1 MVLHQS
7 PWIMLRLGREV
18 QILAVGC
25 VVSLFMALMAYQ
37 TYANA
42 ETRESSRV
50 IRHSDVVFMYDNP
63 DLYEAYGCTVLGWA
77 GSRSSE
83 RIALAHKRGV
93 RLFAVSVGF
102 RTEFARMIDFT
113 PDFLDAACRNYAG
126 ETFIVPW
133 LWDHKHKGQPAWW
146 FCTNSPLYRQFL
158 FMRLEETVKAGA
170 DALHIDDYTGT
181 AGAVT
186 WLDACFCPNCMKGFR
201 EYLKEK
207 LSEQQ
212 RKDLGITDLETFD
225 YRQYLLN
232 RGITPEQYHKER
244 GRLPLAEEFLDYH
257 VKAVTDFVAEYRRKG
272 EQLKGKP
279 LPLAVNS
286 GLSGP
291 MNLAITPHLSYFCC
305 EVDHQA
311 GSRKVPVH
319 PIYVYRLADGLNR
332 PVTSTASG
340 WDWAYIMEHNLP
352 GLVRTWTALSYAF
365 GHNLMAPHRQWCYT
379 KEKGTHWYS
388 GPTEAYAPL
397 YRFVREHADVLDDFE
412 AVAPVAVVY
421 DNHSQRRGK
430 GNIERIVTAL
440 AEANWPFKVVVQ
452 GDDWLPGYVI
462 DKTTVEQFEKLIVP
476 PDVQPAEDLQPVL
489 DHARASGKLVTWSG
503 PQSLT
508 LLGANPVT
516 IVSSGPVFVTPRVRK
531 TGDRSALAIH
541 LLNRQYDGEKDSMS
555 PLTNVTISL
564 NKIILPGPVD
574 GCRSAKIHAPGK
586 EDVIVVVKPE
596 GNNLSI
602 TIPEIDLWAIVEL
615 GWQ

>member
-1 MVLHQS
+1 MILHRS
-7 PWIMLRLGREV
+7 PRIKFRFCREG
-18 QILAVGC
+18 QISATAC
-25 VVSLFMALMAYQ
+25 VVGLIAALTVHA
-37 TYANA
+37 TVTDA

-77 GSRSSE
+77 GARSSE

-158 FMRLEETVKAGA
+158 FKRLEETIAAGA

-186 WLDACFCPNCMKGFR
+186 WLDACFCPSCMKGFR
-201 EYLKEK
+201 DYLKDN
-207 LSEQQ
+207 LSEDR
-212 RKDLGITDLETFD
+212 RKDLGISDLETFD
-225 YRQYLLN
+225 YRQYLVS
-232 RGITPEQYHKER
+232 RGITPEQYRKER
-244 GRLPLAEEFLDYH
+244 SRLPLAAEFLDYH
-257 VKAVTDFVAEYRRKG
+257 VKAVTDFVAEYRKKG

-286 GLSGP
+286 GLSGA
-291 MNLAITPHLSYFCC
+291 MSLAVTPHLSYFCC
-305 EVDHQA
+305 EVDHHA

-319 PIYVYRLADGLNR
+319 PIYVYKLADGLNR

-340 WDWAYIMEHNLP
+340 WDWAYIMEHNRP
-352 GLVRTWTALSYAF
+352 GLVRTWAALSYAF

-412 AVAPVAVVY
+412 AVAAVAVLY
-421 DNHSQRRGK
+421 DNHSQRLGK
-430 GNIERIVTAL
+430 GNVEPIVTAM
-440 AEANWPFKVVVQ
+440 AEVNWPFQVLVQ
-452 GDDWLPGYVI
+452 GDDWLPGYTV
-462 DKTTVEQFEKLIVP
+462 DKNAVDQVQKIIVP
-476 PDVQPAEDLQPVL
+476 ADLQPSPGLRSVL
-489 DHARASGKLVTWSG
+489 DYAQASGKLVTWSG
-503 PQSLT
+503 PDSLT
-508 LLGANPVT
+508 SLGPNPVT
-516 IVSSGPVFVTPRVRK
+516 IASPGPVFVTPRVRK
-531 TGDRSALAIH
+531 LGDRVAMAIH
-541 LLNRQYDGEKDSMS
+541 LLNRQYDGEKDTMT

-564 NKIILPGPVD
+564 DKSILPGAVD

-586 EDVIVVVKPE
+586 EDLIVPVKAD
-596 GNNLSI
+596 GNSLI
-602 TIPEIDLWAIVEL
+602 VTIPEVDLWAIVEL
-615 GWQ
+615 RWE